1 MSARHSLRHRV
12 AVTLALFAGVVSL
25 TLAAV
30 IFLASHDLEERLI
43 DDTLSAEL
51 DDYVA
56 RRARNPQS
64 LPERTATIRA
74 FVVSPAGDTTVPAE
88 VAALELGQHKL
99 ELEGIPYRAAAREV
113 GEQRYV
119 VLYDT
124 RALKR
129 REQLFLLLLAASV
142 LLITMIAAVA
152 GHWLAGRVIAPV
164 DELARRVA
172 GLRPEESL
180 VPLAG
185 QFPWVEVQR
194 LAADFDDY
202 LLRLHDFIERERLFT
217 GDVSHELRTP
227 IAVIK
232 GATELLLAD
241 PQLGEKNRQR
251 IARIAR
257 AVAEMGEISGALL
270 ALAREQ
276 EGRRLQHPPCDAV
289 TVASELVERY
299 RNLHHGKP
307 VTLSMSISEV
317 PVVHADRTVL
327 AMVLANLLRN
337 ALSYT
342 ESGEVQLTLNSHSI
356 VVEDSGV
363 GLGSCDSSEL
373 FRPYV
378 RGEQSSGAGLGLSL
392 VKRLCERKGW
402 QVTLANRP
410 GGGTRAELLFS
421 GDAASQAAGTP
432 A

>member
-1 MSARHSLRHRV
+1 MSARQSLRHRV

-25 TLAAV
+25 TLAV
-30 IFLASHDLEERLI
+30 VVYLSSHDLEERLI

-74 FVVSPAGDTTVPAE
+74 FVVSPQGDTAVPAA
-88 VAALELGQHKL
+88 VAALKPGQHKL
-99 ELEGIPYRAAAREV
+99 ELEGIAYRAAARDV

-124 RALKR
+124 SALQR
-129 REQLFLLLLAASV
+129 REQLFLLLLAGSV
-142 LLITMIAAVA
+142 LLITTIAALA

-172 GLRPEESL
+172 GLRPEEPL
-180 VPLAG
+180 EPLAG

-227 IAVIK
+227 IAVIN

-241 PQLGEKNRQR
+241 PELDDRNRQR

-276 EGRRLQHPPCDAV
+276 EGPRLQQPPCD
-289 TVASELVERY
+289 TVAVATELVERY
-299 RNLHHGKP
+299 RDLHHGKA
-307 VTLSMSISEV
+307 VTLALTVVEP
-317 PVVHADRTVL
+317 PVVRADRTVL

-342 ESGEVQLTLNSHSI
+342 ESGEVVVTLDSHSI
-356 VVEDSGV
+356 MVEDSGM
-363 GLGSCDSSEL
+363 GLGGGDSSEL

-392 VKRLCERKGW
+392 VKRLCERQGW
-402 QVTLANRP
+402 QVALSNRP
-410 GGGTRAELLFS
+410 GGGTRAELSFS
-421 GDAASQAAGTP
+421 SDTP
-432 A
+432 SNSAP